1 VAVGAPRAPR
11 PPLCPTIFGCRLMVG
26 WSDRYQL
33 DRSVLFDSRFGI
45 VVLTRRRRDGYEQT
59 PPDDLRGLT
68 SFDVER
74 ESTTVTVPHQATEK
88 GREWGR
94 AS

>member
-1 VAVGAPRAPR
+1 VAAGALKAPR

-33 DRSVLFDSRFGI
+33 DRPVLFDSCFGI
-45 VVLTRRRRDGYEQT
+45 VVLIRRHRDGYEQT

-68 SFDVER
+68 SSDVER
-74 ESTTVTVPHQATEK
+74 ESTAVTVPHQAAAK